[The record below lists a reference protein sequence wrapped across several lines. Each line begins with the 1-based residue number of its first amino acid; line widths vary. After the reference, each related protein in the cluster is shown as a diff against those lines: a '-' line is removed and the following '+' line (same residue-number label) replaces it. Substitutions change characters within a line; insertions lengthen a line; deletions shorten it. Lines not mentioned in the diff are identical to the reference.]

1 MRRQYY
7 ICSSTVSGELVM
19 QIQIDTVMEGG
30 RMLAANRRDNGVL
43 LLLVIDLGLRLA
55 SLLLRPQLFR
65 G

>member
-1 MRRQYY
+1 MFEY
-7 ICSSTVSGELVM
+7 SGELVT

-30 RMLAANRRDNGVL
+30 RMLAANYRDNGVL